1 MHTII
6 KIAVISVLTL
16 FAVVGVVSI
25 SNAEISNKAIICEAE
40 PFDLFYEFGEEE
52 ITHHSLSM
60 SNDENNTQFEFNV
73 FTTDMSYR
81 DFNKT
86 AQWLEDYSKFK
97 SKGFYLELENI
108 TLSVGGRG
116 TYQCELLLADDF
128 KLRLS
133 EKINESNPGNS

>member
-1 MHTII
+1 MHTF
-6 KIAVISVLTL
+6 KRIALVAVLAL
-16 FAVVGVVSI
+16 FTIVGVVSI
-25 SNAEISNKAIICEAE
+25 SKAEISEKAIICDAK

-60 SNDENNTQFEFNV
+60 SNDENNTQFEYKV

-86 AQWLEDYSKFK
+86 AQWLEDYSEFK
-97 SKGFYLELENI
+97 SRVFYLELENM

-116 TYQCELLLADDF
+116 AYQCELLLSDAF
-128 KLRLS
+128 KLRLDEYVQS
-133 EKINESNPGNS
+133 IKNKL

>member
-52 ITHHSLSM
+52 ITHHSLSK
-60 SNDENNTQFEFNV
+60 SNDGNNTQFLYKV

-86 AQWLEDYSKFK
+86 AQWLEDYSELKTRV
-97 SKGFYLELENI
+97 FYLELENMR
-108 TLSVGGRG
+108 LSVGGRG
-116 TYQCELLLADDF
+116 AYQCKLLSAYAFQLQLDEYVQ
-128 KLRLS
+128 RILS
-133 EKINESNPGNS
+133 